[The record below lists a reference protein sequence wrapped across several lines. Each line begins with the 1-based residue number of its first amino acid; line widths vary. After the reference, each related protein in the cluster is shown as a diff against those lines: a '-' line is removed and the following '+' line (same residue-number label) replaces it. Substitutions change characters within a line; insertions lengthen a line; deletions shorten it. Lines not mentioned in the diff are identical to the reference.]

1 MGEKINKEFDD
12 FQKHLEEKEK
22 RLKMNVSF
30 EPDENIEREIEE
42 LKRKEIVL

>member
-12 FQKHLEEKEK
+12 FQKYLEEKEK

-30 EPDENIEREIEE
+30 EPDESIEREIEE
-42 LKRKEIVL
+42 LKKKEVVL